1 MELLFL
7 EKRLREKQA
16 GDSQR
21 IHAPEDREKGDLLD
35 FITPRNR
42 EIMERKIAS
51 LFREKTEAE
60 E

>member
-1 MELLFL
+1 MLFL

-16 GDSQR
+16 GGFVRSRDSE
-21 IHAPEDREKGDLLD
+21 AGKEGDLLD

-42 EIMERKIAS
+42 EIMEKKIAS
-51 LFREKTEAE
+51 LVRERTEPE